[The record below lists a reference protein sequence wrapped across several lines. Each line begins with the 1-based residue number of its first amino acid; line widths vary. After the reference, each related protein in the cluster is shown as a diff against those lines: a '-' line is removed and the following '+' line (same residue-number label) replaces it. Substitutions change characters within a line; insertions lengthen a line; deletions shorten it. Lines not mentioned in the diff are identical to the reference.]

1 MKNYFSNHSTLY
13 SQQNYAMIRNIER
26 IVLLLV
32 LLCFGMGARAG
43 NVLTIGSAQ
52 GAPGEEVELAL
63 ALENTDAVAALQ
75 VSIPLG
81 EQLNYVEGSAA
92 MTDRSNGHSVTA
104 GVKDGTLNVMVYSM
118 GMSALTGN
126 TGDVVTLRLKL
137 GNQPTDVTLTASKL
151 VMTDGSGNAIGDA
164 TSASGVVSIRCAK
177 AEYSPMTID
186 FGRVPIRSTYEQNF
200 TVYNTGNE
208 TLEVTGLQFSNYL
221 TKFSSTTQF
230 PLTVAPGSSASINIT
245 YAPEERGTVSE
256 EVKVL
261 CNSISKLNTIALKA
275 QPFAVNELHVQPVSG
290 IADEVVTIPLTMNN
304 MDAISGLQLEFQL
317 PDALEYVE
325 NSFQLSGRKTNHVTV
340 VTCKNGLL
348 KILAYS
354 PNDAA
359 FTGEEGEIGS
369 FQVKLVGR
377 YDVELTPTKTVLSAT
392 INNKVENV
400 CSEVYGAVVSIQSPS
415 INADESFY
423 MGAVSVTEP
432 CERTFNI
439 RNYGSAPL
447 TVSRIVFD
455 NENLSIKE
463 SLPININPWESFDVT
478 VVYSSTEQTTFTG
491 TMQIYSNDPEQRVW
505 NVSVTGSRFAP
516 NYFSIATPDVSAF
529 ENMKVEVAVNT
540 YDPIV
545 GLQFDL
551 TYPGQ
556 YYEPFD
562 GNYTLESRAEGL
574 TVTYRQIDNNTLRF
588 FCYFLTGSGIAAG
601 DGKVMTIEMK
611 PKGEYV
617 PGGEYTAGVKE
628 IKLGTSEMANKY
640 AGVDS
645 ESTFTVFYP
654 VTSISIEPSPAALDK
669 GQTLALVATVNEDA
683 TNKNVT
689 WSSADESIV
698 SVDAEG
704 VVTGVEYGTTTI
716 TVTSESN
723 PEVAA
728 TCEVTVVYVPVTSI
742 SISQTTA
749 TLEGGETVKLIAKVN
764 EDASN
769 KKIIWTSADSNV
781 ASVRADGTV
790 TGLHQGTTII
800 TGTSEAN
807 PELSVTCEVTVTSD
821 YEMPQSGWLMPW
833 GRDEAWEMKYNEI
846 EYSME
851 PGNTDWAQPGFD
863 DSSWGT
869 LTGPMGSYEPYNFY
883 WDTDYNGYQLRRE
896 FFVPSVDEDIIF
908 TFYAIHDDDLWV
920 YLNGEQVGYFDGAS
934 TSERSIVIPAD
945 KFVRGMNLLALRI
958 VDGCCDDYLDYALY
972 MKAPKVGTKVQL
984 PDAPF
989 EFYYNAAD
997 YDEEEKLIP
1006 NHPDAN
1012 LKGASLV
1019 LSENIPQWID
1029 NELLRINDLCWGSI
1043 DRWDMNSTAS
1053 GEHFYRS
1060 GEDCLT
1066 MVCKVTPNYGNG
1078 GNASDFISN
1087 REWDYNYMWRIG
1099 DHGRMFLHTGDAYDE
1114 SRSMSIPDNEP
1125 QVLAVRVDGKNN
1137 YIQLDN
1143 LTTGESLR
1151 VNQVNWGGGGN
1162 VFRLFRSNDSGEYF
1176 KGDFY
1181 WVYYSFELLT
1191 DEQMRVFTDNFLL
1204 GDVNGDRQIT
1214 PTDATMILMY
1224 YFNIPQTG
1232 FIIRAADVT
1241 QDGNISPADSIEDL
1255 LIYFGSAAGAKQAP
1269 AFELDEE
1276 VIMKDPE

>member
-1 MKNYFSNHSTLY
+1 MK
-13 SQQNYAMIRNIER
+13 QQFEK

-52 GAPGEEVELAL
+52 GAPDEEVELAL

-81 EQLNYVEGSAA
+81 EQLSYVDGSAA
-92 MTDRSNGHSVTA
+92 MTGRSNGHSVTA

-118 GMSALTGN
+118 GMNALTGN

-137 GNQPTDVTLTASKL
+137 GNQPTDVTLTPSKL
-151 VMTDGSGNAIGDA
+151 VMTDGSGNAISDA
-164 TSASGVVSIRCAK
+164 TSANGVVSIRCAK

-186 FGRVPIRSTYEQNF
+186 FGRVPIRSTYSKSL
-200 TVYNTGNE
+200 TVRNTGNE
-208 TLEVTGLQFSNYL
+208 TLEVTGLQFMNYT

-230 PLTVAPGSSASINIT
+230 PLTVAPGSNASINIT

-261 CNSISKLNTIALKA
+261 CNSISKLNNIALKA

-340 VTCKNGLL
+340 VTNKNGLL
-348 KILAYS
+348 KILVYS
-354 PNDAA
+354 PSDAA
-359 FTGEEGEIGS
+359 FTDNDGEIGS

-377 YDVELTPTKTVLSAT
+377 SSVTLKPTKTVLSAT

-400 CSEVYGAVVSIQSPS
+400 CSEVYGATITINSPR
-415 INADESFY
+415 INAGSTLN
-423 MGAVSVTEP
+423 MGAISVTEP
-432 CERTFNI
+432 CEKTFTI
-439 RNYGSAPL
+439 RNSGSAPL

-463 SLPININPWESFDVT
+463 SLPLTIARGGSSNIT
-478 VVYSSTEQTTFTG
+478 VVYSGLEQTTFTG

-505 NVSVTGSRFAP
+505 NVNVTGSRFAP

-545 GLQFDL
+545 GMQFDL

-562 GNYTLESRAEGL
+562 GNYTLEPRAEGM

-617 PGGEYTAGVKE
+617 PGGEYTAGVKD

-683 TNKNVT
+683 TNKNLT

-723 PEVAA
+723 PEVTA

-749 TLEGGETVKLIAKVN
+749 TLEGGETVKLIATVN

-769 KKIIWTSADSNV
+769 KKIIWKSAANNV
-781 ASVRADGTV
+781 ASVTEDGTV
-790 TGLHQGTTII
+790 TGLSRGTTII
-800 TGTSEAN
+800 TGTSEDN
-807 PELSVTCEVTVTSD
+807 PELTVTCEVTVTSD
-821 YEMPQSGWLMPW
+821 L
-833 GRDEAWEMKYNEI
+833 
-846 EYSME
+846 
-851 PGNTDWAQPGFD
+851 
-863 DSSWGT
+863 
-869 LTGPMGSYEPYNFY
+869 
-883 WDTDYNGYQLRRE
+883 
-896 FFVPSVDEDIIF
+896 
-908 TFYAIHDDDLWV
+908 
-920 YLNGEQVGYFDGAS
+920 
-934 TSERSIVIPAD
+934 SIPV
-945 KFVRGMNLLALRI
+945 
-958 VDGCCDDYLDYALY
+958 
-972 MKAPKVGTKVQL
+972 
-984 PDAPF
+984 PF
-989 EFYYNAAD
+989 EFYYNAEN
-997 YDEEEKLIP
+997 YDANTHSIP
-1006 NHPDAN
+1006 NHPLAN

-1019 LSENIPQWID
+1019 LSENIPELID
-1029 NELLRINDLCWGSI
+1029 NELLRINKICCGNI
-1043 DRWDMNSTAS
+1043 DRWANGSTES
-1053 GEHFYRS
+1053 GSHFYRS
-1060 GEDCLT
+1060 GEDCMT
-1066 MVCKVTPNYGNG
+1066 IVCKVAPNYDYGSNTFG
-1078 GNASDFISN
+1078 FICN
-1087 REWDYNYMWRIG
+1087 RERNYNYMWRIG
-1099 DHGRMFLHTGDAYDE
+1099 DHGRMFLHTGDAYSE
-1114 SRSMSIPDNEP
+1114 SRSMAIPNKEP
-1125 QVLAVRVDGKNN
+1125 QILAVRVDGKNN
-1137 YIQLDN
+1137 YILLQN

-1151 VNQVNWGGGGN
+1151 VNRVNWGRSGN
-1162 VFRLFRSNDSGEYF
+1162 VFRLFRSNFNDEECF
-1176 KGDFY
+1176 LGDFY

-1191 DEQMRVFTDNFLL
+1191 DKQIEILVNGGVLK
-1204 GDVNGDRQIT
+1204 GDVNNDGFVDVNDIVT
-1214 PTDATMILMY
+1214 TANYILHQVNPEVNAAPPV
-1224 YFNIPQTG
+1224 FV
-1232 FIIRAADVT
+1232 FKAADV
-1241 QDGNISPADSIEDL
+1241 IEDSG
-1255 LIYFGSAAGAKQAP
+1255 IDVNDIVGIANIIIENAQ
-1269 AFELDEE
+1269 EN
-1276 VIMKDPE
+1276 

>member
-1 MKNYFSNHSTLY
+1 MK
-13 SQQNYAMIRNIER
+13 QQFEK

-52 GAPGEEVELAL
+52 GVPAEEVELAL
-63 ALENTDAVAALQ
+63 SLENTDAVAALQ

-81 EQLNYVEGSAA
+81 EQLSYVEGSAA
-92 MTDRSNGHSVTA
+92 MTSRSNGHSVTA

-118 GMSALTGN
+118 DMSALTGN

-137 GNQPTDVTLTASKL
+137 GNQPTDVTLTASKV
-151 VMTDGSGNAIGDA
+151 VMTNGSGNAIGDA
-164 TSASGVVSIRCAK
+164 TSTNGAVSIRCAK

-186 FGRVPIRSTYEQNF
+186 FGRVPIRSTYSKSF
-200 TVYNTGNE
+200 TVSNTGNE
-208 TLEVTGLQFSNYL
+208 TLEVTGLQDMNYT

-230 PLTVAPGSSASINIT
+230 PLTVAPGSSASINMT

-261 CNSISKLNTIALKA
+261 CNSISKLNNIALKA

-325 NSFQLSGRKTNHVTV
+325 NSFQLSDRKTNHVTV
-340 VTCKNGLL
+340 VTNKNGLL
-348 KILAYS
+348 KILVYS
-354 PNDAA
+354 PSDAA
-359 FTGEEGEIGS
+359 FTGDDGEIGS

-377 YDVELTPTKTVLSAT
+377 SSVTLKPTKTVLSAT

-400 CSEVYGAVVSIQSPS
+400 CSELYGATITINSPR
-415 INADESFY
+415 INAGSTLN
-423 MGAVSVTEP
+423 MGAVSVTEV
-432 CERTFNI
+432 CKKTFTI
-439 RNYGSAPL
+439 RNSGSAPL
-447 TVSRIVFD
+447 IVSRIIFD

-463 SLPININPWESFDVT
+463 SLPLTIARGGSSNIT
-478 VVYSSTEQTTFTG
+478 VVYSGLEQSNFTG

-505 NVSVTGSRFAP
+505 NVNVTGSRFAP

-529 ENMKVEVAVNT
+529 ENMMVEVAVNT

-545 GLQFDL
+545 GMQFDL

-562 GNYTLESRAEGL
+562 DNYTLEPRAEGM

-617 PGGEYTAGVKE
+617 PGGEYTAGVKD

-669 GQTLALVATVNEDA
+669 GQTLKLVATVNEDA
-683 TNKNVT
+683 TNKNIT
-689 WSSADESIV
+689 WSSANESIV
-698 SVDAEG
+698 SVNTEG
-704 VVTGVEYGTTTI
+704 VVTGVDYGTATI
-716 TVTSESN
+716 TVISESN
-723 PEVAA
+723 PEVTA

-749 TLEGGETVKLIAKVN
+749 TLEGGETVNLMATVN

-769 KKIIWTSADSNV
+769 KKIIWTSANENV
-781 ASVRADGTV
+781 ATVNSDGTV
-790 TGLHQGTTII
+790 VGLHIGTTTI

-807 PELSVTCEVTVTSD
+807 PELTVTCEVTVTSNL
-821 YEMPQSGWLMPW
+821 S
-833 GRDEAWEMKYNEI
+833 
-846 EYSME
+846 
-851 PGNTDWAQPGFD
+851 
-863 DSSWGT
+863 
-869 LTGPMGSYEPYNFY
+869 
-883 WDTDYNGYQLRRE
+883 
-896 FFVPSVDEDIIF
+896 VP
-908 TFYAIHDDDLWV
+908 T
-920 YLNGEQVGYFDGAS
+920 
-934 TSERSIVIPAD
+934 
-945 KFVRGMNLLALRI
+945 
-958 VDGCCDDYLDYALY
+958 
-972 MKAPKVGTKVQL
+972 
-984 PDAPF
+984 PF
-989 EFYYNAAD
+989 EFYYNAEN
-997 YDEEEKLIP
+997 YDANTHSIP
-1006 NHPDAN
+1006 NHPLAN
-1012 LKGASLV
+1012 LKDASLV
-1019 LSENIPQWID
+1019 LSDNIPQWID
-1029 NELLRINDLCWGSI
+1029 HELLRINDCCWGSI
-1043 DRWDMNSTAS
+1043 DRWDKNSTES
-1053 GEHFYRS
+1053 GKYFYRT
-1060 GEDCLT
+1060 GNNCLT

-1078 GNASDFISN
+1078 SNAGDFICN
-1087 REWDYNYMWRIG
+1087 RQSDYNYMWRIG
-1099 DHGRMFLHTGDAYDE
+1099 YQGKMHLHTRDAYHS
-1114 SRSMSIPDNEP
+1114 SRSINITDKEP
-1125 QVLAVRVDGKNN
+1125 QILAVRVDGKNN

-1151 VNQVNWGGGGN
+1151 VNRVNWGGSGN
-1162 VFRLFRSNDSGEYF
+1162 VFRLFRSNLAGEF
-1176 KGDFY
+1176 FTGDFY

-1191 DEQMRVFTDNFLL
+1191 DKQIEILVNGGVLK
-1204 GDVNGDRQIT
+1204 GDVNNDGFVDVNDIVT
-1214 PTDATMILMY
+1214 TANYILHKV
-1224 YFNIPQTG
+1224 NPEVNAAPPV
-1232 FIIRAADVT
+1232 FIFKAADV
-1241 QDGNISPADSIEDL
+1241 IEDSD
-1255 LIYFGSAAGAKQAP
+1255 IDVNDIVGIANIIIENAQGN
-1269 AFELDEE
+1269 
-1276 VIMKDPE
+1276 

>member
-1 MKNYFSNHSTLY
+1 MK
-13 SQQNYAMIRNIER
+13 QQFEK

-81 EQLNYVEGSAA
+81 EQLSYVEGSAA
-92 MTDRSNGHSVTA
+92 MTGRSNGHSVTA
-104 GVKDGTLNVMVYSM
+104 GMKDGTLNVVVYSM
-118 GMSALTGN
+118 GMNALTGN

-137 GNQPTDVTLTASKL
+137 GNQPADVTLTAAKV

-186 FGRVPIRSTYEQNF
+186 FGQVPIRSTYEQNF

-208 TLEVTGLQFSNYL
+208 MLEVTSLQFMNYT

-230 PLTVAPGSSASINIT
+230 PLTVAPGGSASINMT

-261 CNSISKLNTIALKA
+261 SNSISKLNTIALKA

-290 IADEVVTIPLTMNN
+290 TADETVTIPLTMNN

-325 NSFQLSGRKTNHVTV
+325 NSFQLSDRKTNHVTV

-359 FTGEEGEIGS
+359 FTGEDGEIGS

-377 YDVELTPTKTVLSAT
+377 YDVELKPTKTVLSAT

-400 CSEVYGAVVSIQSPS
+400 CSEVYGAVISILSPS
-415 INADESFY
+415 IGASESLD

-432 CERTFNI
+432 CEQAFNI
-439 RNYGSAPL
+439 SNYGSAPL

-455 NENLSIKE
+455 NENLSMKE
-463 SLPININPWESFDVT
+463 SLPITINPWEGFDVT
-478 VVYSSTEQTTFTG
+478 VVYSSTEQATFTG

-562 GNYTLESRAEGL
+562 GNYTLEQRAEGM
-574 TVTYRQIDNNTLRF
+574 TVTYRQIDNNTLRY
-588 FCYFLTGSGIAAG
+588 FCYFLAGNGIAAG
-601 DGKVMTIEMK
+601 EGKVMTIEMK

-617 PGGEYTAGVKE
+617 PGGEYTAGVKN

-640 AGVDS
+640 AGRDS

-683 TNKNVT
+683 TNKNVI

-698 SVDAEG
+698 SVDADG
-704 VVTGVEYGTTTI
+704 VVTGVEYGSTTI
-716 TVTSESN
+716 TATSESS
-723 PEVAA
+723 PEVKA

-749 TLEGGETVKLIAKVN
+749 TLEGGESVKLVATVN
-764 EDASN
+764 EDASIKN
-769 KKIIWTSADSNV
+769 IIWTSANSSV

-790 TGLHQGTTII
+790 TGLAKGTTVI

-807 PELSVTCEVTVTSD
+807 PELSVTCEVTVTSN
-821 YEMPQSGWLMPW
+821 L
-833 GRDEAWEMKYNEI
+833 
-846 EYSME
+846 
-851 PGNTDWAQPGFD
+851 
-863 DSSWGT
+863 
-869 LTGPMGSYEPYNFY
+869 
-883 WDTDYNGYQLRRE
+883 
-896 FFVPSVDEDIIF
+896 
-908 TFYAIHDDDLWV
+908 
-920 YLNGEQVGYFDGAS
+920 
-934 TSERSIVIPAD
+934 SIP
-945 KFVRGMNLLALRI
+945 
-958 VDGCCDDYLDYALY
+958 
-972 MKAPKVGTKVQL
+972 T
-984 PDAPF
+984 PF
-989 EFYYNAAD
+989 EFYYNAEN
-997 YDEEEKLIP
+997 YDANTHSIP
-1006 NHPDAN
+1006 NHPLAN
-1012 LKGASLV
+1012 LKDASLV

-1029 NELLRINDLCWGSI
+1029 NELLRIDNRCWGSI
-1043 DRWDMNSTAS
+1043 DRWDMYSTES
-1053 GEHFYRS
+1053 GEHFYRT

-1066 MVCKVTPNYGNG
+1066 MVCKVSPNFGDG
-1078 GNASDFISN
+1078 GNASDFICN
-1087 REWDYNYMWRIG
+1087 REGDYDYMWRIG
-1099 DHGRMFLHTGDAYDE
+1099 YQGQMHLHTRDAYDP
-1114 SRSMSIPDNEP
+1114 SRSINITDKEP
-1125 QVLAVRVDGKNN
+1125 QILAVRVDGKNN

-1151 VNQVNWGGGGN
+1151 VNQVNWGGSGN
-1162 VFRLFRSNDSGEYF
+1162 VFRLFRSNDASEYF

-1191 DEQMRVFTDNFLL
+1191 DEQMQVFKGDNFLL
-1204 GDVNGDRQIT
+1204 GDVNNDGVVDVNDIVT
-1214 PTDATMILMY
+1214 TANYILHKV
-1224 YFNIPQTG
+1224 NPEVNAAPPV
-1232 FIIRAADVT
+1232 FIFKAADV
-1241 QDGNISPADSIEDL
+1241 IEDSD
-1255 LIYFGSAAGAKQAP
+1255 IDVNDIVGIANIIIENAQGN
-1269 AFELDEE
+1269 
-1276 VIMKDPE
+1276 

>member
-1 MKNYFSNHSTLY
+1 
-13 SQQNYAMIRNIER
+13 MIRNIEK

-32 LLCFGMGARAG
+32 LLCFGMGVRAG

-126 TGDVVTLRLKL
+126 TGDVVTLHLKL

-151 VMTDGSGNAIGDA
+151 VMTDGSGNAISDA
-164 TSASGVVSIRCAK
+164 TSANGVVSIRCAK
-177 AEYSPMTID
+177 AEYSPATID
-186 FGRVPIRSTYEQNF
+186 FGRVPIHSTYSKSF
-200 TVYNTGNE
+200 TVRNTGNE
-208 TLEVTGLQFSNYL
+208 TLEVTGLQFMNYT

-230 PLTVAPGSSASINIT
+230 PLTVAPGSSTSINIT

-317 PDALEYVE
+317 PAALEYVE
-325 NSFQLSGRKTNHVTV
+325 NSFQLSDRKTNHVTV
-340 VTCKNGLL
+340 VTNKNGVL
-348 KILAYS
+348 KILVYS
-354 PNDAA
+354 PSDAA
-359 FTGEEGEIGS
+359 FTDNDGEIGS
-369 FQVKLVGR
+369 FQVKLMGR
-377 YDVELTPTKTVLSAT
+377 SSVTLKPTKTVLSAT

-400 CSEVYGAVVSIQSPS
+400 CSEVYGATITINSPR
-415 INADESFY
+415 INAGNTLN

-447 TVSRIVFD
+447 IVNRIVFD

-463 SLPININPWESFDVT
+463 SLPLTIARGGSSNIT
-478 VVYSSTEQTTFTG
+478 VVYSGLEQTTFTG

-529 ENMKVEVAVNT
+529 ENMKVEVSVNT

-545 GLQFDL
+545 GMQFDL

-562 GNYTLESRAEGL
+562 GNYTLESRAEGM

-617 PGGEYTAGVKE
+617 PGGEYTAGVKD

-645 ESTFTVFYP
+645 ESTFNVFYP
-654 VTSISIEPSPAALDK
+654 VTSISIEPSQATLDK
-669 GQTLALVATVNEDA
+669 GQTLQLVATMNENA
-683 TNKNVT
+683 TNKEVI
-689 WSSADESIV
+689 WSSADESIL

-704 VVTGVEYGTTTI
+704 VITGVEYGITTI
-716 TVTSESN
+716 TVTSVSN
-723 PEVAA
+723 PEVTA
-728 TCEVTVVYVPVTSI
+728 TCEVTVVHYPVTSI

-749 TLEGGETVKLIAKVN
+749 TLEGGESVNLVATVN

-769 KKIIWTSADSNV
+769 KNIIWTSAASNV
-781 ASVRADGTV
+781 ASVTADGKV
-790 TGLHQGTTII
+790 TGLSRGTTII
-800 TGTSEAN
+800 TGTSEGN
-807 PELSVTCEVTVTSD
+807 PELTVTCTVTVTSD
-821 YEMPQSGWLMPW
+821 LS
-833 GRDEAWEMKYNEI
+833 
-846 EYSME
+846 
-851 PGNTDWAQPGFD
+851 
-863 DSSWGT
+863 
-869 LTGPMGSYEPYNFY
+869 
-883 WDTDYNGYQLRRE
+883 
-896 FFVPSVDEDIIF
+896 
-908 TFYAIHDDDLWV
+908 
-920 YLNGEQVGYFDGAS
+920 
-934 TSERSIVIPAD
+934 
-945 KFVRGMNLLALRI
+945 NLS
-958 VDGCCDDYLDYALY
+958 
-972 MKAPKVGTKVQL
+972 
-984 PDAPF
+984 PF
-989 EFYYNAAD
+989 EFYYNAEN
-997 YDEEEKLIP
+997 YDVNTHSIP
-1006 NHPDAN
+1006 NHPLAN
-1012 LKGASLV
+1012 LKDNSLV
-1019 LSENIPQWID
+1019 LSDFIPQWID
-1029 NELLRINDLCWGSI
+1029 NELLRINNRCWGSI
-1043 DRWDMNSTAS
+1043 DRWDKNSLES
-1053 GEHFYRS
+1053 GQHFYRS
-1060 GEDCLT
+1060 GEDCMT
-1066 MVCKVTPNYGNG
+1066 IICKVTPNFGNG
-1078 GNASDFISN
+1078 SNASDFISN
-1087 REWDYNYMWRIG
+1087 RQNGYNYMWRIG
-1099 DHGRMFLHTGDAYDE
+1099 EHGASFLHTGAAHSE
-1114 SRSMSIPDNEP
+1114 SPLPINDNEP
-1125 QVLAVRVDGKNN
+1125 QILAVRVDGKNN
-1137 YIQLDN
+1137 YIKLDN
-1143 LTTGESLR
+1143 LTTGNTLR
-1151 VNQVNWGGGGN
+1151 VNGVNWGRGGN
-1162 VFRLFRSNDSGEYF
+1162 VFRLFRSNYSSEYF

-1191 DEQMRVFTDNFLL
+1191 DEQMQEQIQMLTVKYLK
-1204 GDVNGDRQIT
+1204 GDVNNDGVVDVNDIVT
-1214 PTDATMILMY
+1214 TANYILHQV
-1224 YFNIPQTG
+1224 NPEANAAPPV
-1232 FIIRAADVT
+1232 FIFKAADV
-1241 QDGNISPADSIEDL
+1241 IEDSD
-1255 LIYFGSAAGAKQAP
+1255 IDVNDIVGIANIIIENAQ
-1269 AFELDEE
+1269 EN
-1276 VIMKDPE
+1276 

>member
-1 MKNYFSNHSTLY
+1 MK
-13 SQQNYAMIRNIER
+13 QQFEK

-81 EQLNYVEGSAA
+81 EQLSYVEGSAA
-92 MTDRSNGHSVTA
+92 MTSRSNGHSVTA

-118 GMSALTGN
+118 DMSALTGN

-137 GNQPTDVTLTASKL
+137 GNQPTDVTLTATKV

-164 TSASGVVSIRCAK
+164 TSANGLISIRCAK

-186 FGRVPIRSTYEQNF
+186 FGRVPIHSSYEQSF
-200 TVYNTGNE
+200 TIRNTGNE
-208 TLEVTGLQFSNYL
+208 TLDVTGLQFSNYT

-230 PLTVAPGSSASINIT
+230 PLTVAPGSSASINMT

-261 CNSISKLNTIALKA
+261 CNSISKLNNIALKA

-290 IADEVVTIPLTMNN
+290 IADETVTIPLTMNN
-304 MDAISGLQLEFQL
+304 MDAISGLQIEFQL

-325 NSFQLSGRKTNHVTV
+325 NSFQLSDRKANHVTV
-340 VTCKNGLL
+340 VTNKNGLL
-348 KILAYS
+348 KILVYS
-354 PNDAA
+354 PSDAA
-359 FTGEEGEIGS
+359 FMGDNGEIGS
-369 FQVKLVGR
+369 FQVKLIGR
-377 YDVELTPTKTVLSAT
+377 NSINLKPTKTVLSAT
-392 INNKVENV
+392 INNMVENV
-400 CSEVYGAVVSIQSPS
+400 CSEVYGATITINSPR
-415 INADESFY
+415 INAGSSLN
-423 MGAVSVTEP
+423 MGAVSVTEV
-432 CERTFNI
+432 CEKTFTI
-439 RNYGSAPL
+439 RNSGSAPL
-447 TVSRIVFD
+447 IVSRIIFD

-463 SLPININPWESFDVT
+463 SLPLTIARGGSSNIT
-478 VVYSSTEQTTFTG
+478 VVYNGLEQTNFTG

-529 ENMKVEVAVNT
+529 ENMMVEVAVNT

-545 GLQFDL
+545 GMQFDL

-562 GNYTLESRAEGL
+562 DNYTLEPRAEGM

-588 FCYFLTGSGIAAG
+588 FCYFLTGSVIAAG

-617 PGGEYTAGVKE
+617 PGGEYTAGVKD

-669 GQTLALVATVNEDA
+669 GQTLKLVATVNEDA
-683 TNKNVT
+683 TNKNIT

-704 VVTGVEYGTTTI
+704 VVTGVDYGTATI
-716 TVTSESN
+716 TVFSESN
-723 PEVAA
+723 PEVKA

-749 TLEGGETVKLIAKVN
+749 TLEGGETVNLMATVN

-769 KKIIWTSADSNV
+769 KKIIWTSANENV
-781 ASVRADGTV
+781 ATVNSDGTV
-790 TGLHQGTTII
+790 VGLHIGTTTI

-807 PELSVTCEVTVTSD
+807 PELTVTCEVTVTSNL
-821 YEMPQSGWLMPW
+821 S
-833 GRDEAWEMKYNEI
+833 
-846 EYSME
+846 
-851 PGNTDWAQPGFD
+851 
-863 DSSWGT
+863 
-869 LTGPMGSYEPYNFY
+869 
-883 WDTDYNGYQLRRE
+883 
-896 FFVPSVDEDIIF
+896 VP
-908 TFYAIHDDDLWV
+908 T
-920 YLNGEQVGYFDGAS
+920 
-934 TSERSIVIPAD
+934 
-945 KFVRGMNLLALRI
+945 
-958 VDGCCDDYLDYALY
+958 
-972 MKAPKVGTKVQL
+972 
-984 PDAPF
+984 PF
-989 EFYYNAAD
+989 EFYYNAEN
-997 YDEEEKLIP
+997 YDANTHSIP
-1006 NHPDAN
+1006 NHPLAN
-1012 LKGASLV
+1012 LKDASLV
-1019 LSENIPQWID
+1019 LSDNIPQWID
-1029 NELLRINDLCWGSI
+1029 HELLRINDCCWGSI
-1043 DRWDMNSTAS
+1043 DRWDKSSTES
-1053 GEHFYRS
+1053 GKYFYRT
-1060 GEDCLT
+1060 GNNCLT

-1078 GNASDFISN
+1078 SNAGDFICN
-1087 REWDYNYMWRIG
+1087 RQSDYNYMWRIG
-1099 DHGRMFLHTGDAYDE
+1099 YQGKMHLHTRDAYHS
-1114 SRSMSIPDNEP
+1114 SRSINITDKEP
-1125 QVLAVRVDGKNN
+1125 QILAVRVDGKNN

-1151 VNQVNWGGGGN
+1151 VNRVNWGGSGN
-1162 VFRLFRSNDSGEYF
+1162 VFRLFRSNLAGEF
-1176 KGDFY
+1176 FTGDFY

-1191 DEQMRVFTDNFLL
+1191 DKQIEILVNGGVLK
-1204 GDVNGDRQIT
+1204 GDVNNDGFVDVNDIVT
-1214 PTDATMILMY
+1214 TANYILHQV
-1224 YFNIPQTG
+1224 NPEANAAPPV
-1232 FIIRAADVT
+1232 FIFKAADV
-1241 QDGNISPADSIEDL
+1241 IEDSN
-1255 LIYFGSAAGAKQAP
+1255 IDVNDIVGIANIIIENAQGN
-1269 AFELDEE
+1269 
-1276 VIMKDPE
+1276 